1 MLFIIGVSPK
11 KREFRTLSR
20 SKSKKHL
27 KYQAPNILYMINML
41 GAFVFGNEF
50 WDCFLNISLLVSLE
64 LSKVP

>member
-1 MLFIIGVSPK
+1 MLFIIRVSPK